1 MKMTRFHLIITIFNP
16 FFETEKSWKMST
28 REKINSVWFYDYDLF
43 FDKVLQGMDYNDI
56 NKFKLNLFEWYK
68 YNLSCVRVS
77 QFNNGIVT
85 DWYSIVS
92 SEFKVPSNVIACCI
106 PSRKLREKY
115 FEYDCLREKY
125 YVKTDFIF
133 YLKS

>member
-1 MKMTRFHLIITIFNP
+1 MTRFHLTITIFNP
-16 FFETEKSWKMST
+16 FFEEKLSW
-28 REKINSVWFYDYDLF
+28 RWKIDSVWFYDYSLF
-43 FDKVLQGMDYNDI
+43 FDKVLQGMSYSDI

-68 YNLSCVRVS
+68 HNLSCIRVS
-77 QFNNGIVT
+77 QFINDSVK
-85 DWYSIVS
+85 DWYSIIS
-92 SEFKVPSNVIACCI
+92 QDFNVPSHVIACCI

-133 YLKS
+133 YLKK

>member
-1 MKMTRFHLIITIFNP
+1 MIRYHLTITIFNA
-16 FFETEKSWKMST
+16 FFEWKLNS
-28 REKINSVWFYDYDLF
+28 RWKIDSVWFYDYDIF
-43 FDKVLQGMDYNDI
+43 FEKVLQGMDYNEI

-68 YNLSCVRVS
+68 HKLSCLKVC
-77 QFNNGIVT
+77 QYINGNIL

-92 SEFKVPSNVIACCI
+92 QDFNVSSHVIASCI
-106 PSRKLREKY
+106 PSRKLRDKY

-133 YLKS
+133 YLKK

>member
-1 MKMTRFHLIITIFNP
+1 MIRYHLTITIFNA
-16 FFETEKSWKMST
+16 FFTDRLNVRWK
-28 REKINSVWFYDYDLF
+28 IDSVWFYDYDLF
-43 FDKVLQGMDYNDI
+43 FEKVLQGMSYNEI

-68 YNLSCVRVS
+68 HQLSCIKVC
-77 QFNNGIVT
+77 QYINGDVI

-92 SEFKVPSNVIACCI
+92 QDFNVSSHVIACCI
-106 PSRKLREKY
+106 PSRKIRDKY

-133 YLKS
+133 YLKK

>member
-1 MKMTRFHLIITIFNP
+1 MTRYHCTITIFHP
-16 FFETEKSWKMST
+16 FFQWKLNS
-28 REKINSVWFYDYDLF
+28 RWKIDSVWFYDYSLF
-43 FDKVLQGMDYNDI
+43 FEKVLQGMSWGDI

-68 YNLSCVRVS
+68 HQLSCVAVS
-77 QFNNGIVT
+77 QYINGDVL

-92 SEFKVPSNVIACCI
+92 QDFNVPSHVIACCI
-106 PSRKLREKY
+106 PSRKIRDKY

-133 YLKS
+133 YLKK